1 MNDKIISCLGSCIF
15 LLCLPFSVQAETVL
29 AQIQRTGILK
39 IAIREDAPPFGYL
52 DPGNNLQGYCLDFF
66 TLLEKRLIK
75 NLERNTLSIK
85 LFKSTTNNRFDLVDN
100 GLVDLECGPNTIS
113 TDTPE
118 NTSFSTAFFTTGTQ
132 FLIKESDR
140 DRIKLD
146 RDLNQIKLGVIR
158 NTTTEKFI
166 TEAYPLATIQ
176 RFSGVTARA
185 RGIQAVEQGTIDA
198 MVSDGILLRA
208 EARQQELS
216 ASKYPLIP
224 KTPLTCDR
232 YGMII
237 TKDPQW
243 QDFVNSVI
251 SSSEAEKLLSSWF
264 KTIFDYERVTLN
276 SCETTYKKT
285 SF

>member
-1 MNDKIISCLGSCIF
+1 MNDKIISCLSSCIL
-15 LLCLPFSVQAETVL
+15 LLCLPFSAQAETVL

-66 TLLEKRLIK
+66 TLLEKQLIK

-85 LFKSTTNNRFDLVDN
+85 LFKSTTNNRFDLVGN

-113 TDTPE
+113 ADTPE

-132 FLIKESDR
+132 FLIRESDR
-140 DRIKLD
+140 DRLKLD

-264 KTIFDYERVTLN
+264 KTIFDYDRVTLN